1 MKSLS
6 LSVLVVI
13 LIGVAIAIYEP
24 DSSVVPDSP
33 IVVPSQNSTSSPL
46 VGNAQASSGGPPP
59 IDYAPKT
66 IATSSQGKPLIF
78 PDGEVIEIIW
88 RESMRPTVSAFGVD
102 NYEVMR
108 KAALSGDAIVSF
120 NLSEMQRSCQSHYD
134 SDESLEAAVDQLYQT
149 HTIPRP
155 DQERPTKIGDPEKL
169 EEIATMMR
177 SSYARCEKLLAYQG
191 DFDEK
196 WLERSAN
203 DGWPLAMI
211 ELGQQQDD
219 RESARNLYQAAWD
232 TGSVQSLSLLSEIIM
247 RSYESG
253 ENPNANVE
261 AFAVLLTYTII
272 ETTLLKDQGRIAGRH
287 AARLKAK
294 LEDEQKLLLP
304 QERNEA
310 LEMSKQMIRS
320 NPNCC
325 FGL

>member
-13 LIGVAIAIYEP
+13 LSGVAIAIYEP

-102 NYEVMR
+102 NYEILR
-108 KAALSGDAIVSF
+108 EAALTGDAIASIM
-120 NLSEMQRSCQSHYD
+120 LYEMQRSCQSHYD
-134 SDESLEAAVDQLYQT
+134 SEEDLEAAVDQLYQT

-155 DQERPTKIGDPEKL
+155 GQERPTKIGDPEKL
-169 EEIATMMR
+169 EEFATMMR
-177 SSYARCEKLLAYQG
+177 SSYARCEKLFAYQG
-191 DFDEK
+191 NFDEK

-211 ELGQQQDD
+211 ELGQQQKDQ
-219 RESARNLYQAAWD
+219 ESARNLYQAAWD
-232 TGSVQSLSLLSEIIM
+232 AGSVQSLSLLSEIIK

-253 ENPNANVE
+253 EDPNANVE

-287 AARLKAK
+287 ATSLKAK